1 MKSLKEGERAIIIQ
15 VNGSSEF
22 QAYLLTLGMTIG
34 TIIIKNYSP
43 SFSKLISFSLG
54 GKMISLKLADF
65 EKIELVKI

>member
-22 QAYLLTLGMTIG
+22 QAYLLTLGMSIG